1 MLLNIA
7 GDRSREGR
15 LDRRF
20 LYKVGSVADP
30 GGSGAPLEEMLD
42 ELAGHGWRAIHFQA
56 NPSGSWIV
64 VFEMPAVAPTH
75 AGAL

>member
-1 MLLNIA
+1 
-7 GDRSREGR
+7 
-15 LDRRF
+15 
-20 LYKVGSVADP
+20 VADP